1 MQTLGDLVESQV
13 KRDLGIKDDHPIH
26 LGGLIEAPARVG
38 QPSQGFRRLSS
49 VGSRIEE
56 RGHGDLLVLCDGE
69 VRSANRRS
77 SVPTEILDP

>member
-1 MQTLGDLVESQV
+1 MQTLGDLVERLPQ
-13 KRDLGIKDDHPIH
+13 RPHPREQITDHPIH

-56 RGHGDLLVLCDGE
+56 RGHGDLLVPCDGE
-69 VRSANRRS
+69 VRSANPY
-77 SVPTEILDP
+77 VVGAH